1 MSFESQSQIQP
12 SSDRAEFIS
21 NKKQDKND
29 DGSLDDLSISN
40 DHKAKYRF
48 CSYITKTAKK
58 KVEAFDLTHDS
69 DEDKK
74 KPSGVKVKTEKR
86 FVLDPV
92 EQDPDSV
99 IFSYESPKKKKG
111 DNNRACMH
119 CGSIKC
125 HDDQFSDFAFANVQR
140 LFASNKALTTPH
152 HAYHVFVEAYNAAV
166 DYAKFNRF
174 KTLAEM
180 PNPVVPPSCIEYGGL
195 EAALKWF
202 GIEKAKYVK
211 FVSSTRESERIR
223 EKRYLFDHEAE
234 WKEYKEKLCKRKYGD
249 I

>member
-58 KVEAFDLTHDS
+58 KVEVFDLTHDS

-125 HDDQFSDFAFANVQR
+125 HDDQFSDFAFANVQC
-140 LFASNKALTTPH
+140 LFAWDKALGKGDK
-152 HAYHVFVEAYNAAV
+152 YIQGEQLCLFLV
-166 DYAKFNRF
+166 
-174 KTLAEM
+174 
-180 PNPVVPPSCIEYGGL
+180 IGL
-195 EAALKWF
+195 TNN
-202 GIEKAKYVK
+202 
-211 FVSSTRESERIR
+211 SSYTKCTHDWYKVYKILVRKHLENLR
-223 EKRYLFDHEAE
+223 EKITHV
-234 WKEYKEKLCKRKYGD
+234 
-249 I
+249 